1 MTIFEPSVKV
11 LLIMIDKELNVK
23 IYAEKNI
30 QPRKTIRQK
39 YEESISITY
48 CFFLYLKLQLN
59 N

>member
-1 MTIFEPSVKV
+1 MTILEPSVKV

-48 CFFLYLKLQLN
+48 CFFSLFKITAE
-59 N
+59 